1 MPYIDYAFFGG
12 NEDDG
17 EQTRAFVKDVFVKGK
32 GTTKAVIYT
41 LGADGSIAYDGRQF
55 YQCGAVPVKVVD
67 TMGAGDTYIAG
78 FMNAIVDGKGIEDA
92 MRQGALWAS
101 ETIQYFGAW

>member
-1 MPYIDYAFFGG
+1 M
-12 NEDDG
+12 
-17 EQTRAFVKDVFVKGK
+17 
-32 GTTKAVIYT
+32 
-41 LGADGSIAYDGRQF
+41 
-55 YQCGAVPVKVVD
+55 KVVD

-78 FMNAIVDGKGIEDA
+78 FMNAIVEKNSIEDA